1 MASPASFEPHQLAAY
16 LQPPSVDQQLSYV
29 VEHCNY
35 ILPQLASDT
44 LRASANDRADPRPTF
59 TCLPSSETL
68 EAYLAQ
74 LTAAH
79 QQTSDTTA
87 QLESQ
92 LRAQLLDSLSSVQ
105 TLRNTLSSLPDDI
118 ASTEDKL
125 LDLCQD
131 LVIQGA
137 AASAPQ
143 SSRQGV
149 LTLMARLEQLHT
161 AIDQLRKAKDYFTI
175 LAQAEDL
182 RLAAVSSDKDQ
193 PHSPRA
199 LKHLA
204 ELDALVRRVDKL
216 STAGEDAHKAGR
228 DEPKLIAFLRAQ
240 RSAALKALRKARCA
254 RLSDAIA
261 QSGWADSSATEPT
274 NADPAAADPS
284 TSAGAKLVD
293 SEAVRQAWDD
303 VCALQD
309 SAEHLGLLRRATA
322 KPPSKSQPT
331 TAKPDAAASDA
342 YQPLLTTQCL
352 VEPML
357 LRFRYHFD
365 GDRST
370 NRLDKP
376 EWYLSHIAALI
387 RSHAPL
393 FLPAA
398 HGVPG
403 SGGAVARLNRHYAN
417 RAVSHRAYRH
427 IDTYAEL
434 LHALLTPLRRKLAST
449 MPALLDHPSLLA
461 HTVFQALTFDAD
473 LETQFPPALSVL
485 SGAGVRKISDD
496 ILGNPEWFQRWLDG
510 EKHFALQRFEEIMD
524 APDAWAIGS
533 SDSLAD
539 DDEQVFY
546 STLDGNSTSTHES
559 SRTTKSARST
569 MEVLESV
576 SERYRPLPS
585 LSQRLAFVAIVQ
597 LPILRSYAQRLTRSL
612 DAFESLSSAFA
623 RAMPGEIVAS
633 TGPAALV
640 SGASDSD
647 MVKGL
652 RGLGRLVKALL
663 SAQYVCSEIE
673 RWSESAAFV
682 EMAESLG
689 STDEGR
695 ALALGMRK
703 DEGDEEN
710 RELDAASLGMLLRRG
725 LKRGAAVARPLAA
738 GSNAPSADAG
748 VGTPKITDVG
758 QKQVLNEFGSF
769 GVWEEPRRKFGDIAQ
784 RATLA
789 IERLVVSETLEQ
801 LRPYVV
807 RRWDQE
813 SLLAAGDDQDELE
826 AYPTP
831 ALVAALAIFSSHLG
845 HLCGV
850 LEREAMLPIYRH
862 IAGSLAT
869 ALVERV
875 VMAGGSKRFNYAGAM
890 RFRRDLERGWLGVVD
905 ELASSNNAGSRF
917 GRKPHAP
924 WKPAMDTATLLT
936 LLPSTEQG
944 QSQQPDAGDV
954 TLAKAVQIAFD
965 SDKEHAT
972 DEYSALMQTLAID
985 ANKINVRETL
995 RRRVEVWK

>member
-1 MASPASFEPHQLAAY
+1 MASSATLEPHQLAAY
-16 LQPPSVDQQLSYV
+16 LQPPSADQQLSYV

-44 LRASANDRADPRPTF
+44 LRASANDRADLRPTF
-59 TCLPSSETL
+59 TCLPSSDTL

-74 LTAAH
+74 LTSAH
-79 QQTSDTTA
+79 QQTANTTA
-87 QLESQ
+87 HLESQ

-105 TLRNTLSSLPDDI
+105 TLKDTLSSLPDDI

-143 SSRQGV
+143 SSRQGA
-149 LTLMARLEQLHT
+149 LTLMARLEQLHA

-182 RLAAVSSDKDQ
+182 RLAVISSEKDQ
-193 PHSPRA
+193 PRSSRA
-199 LKHLA
+199 LEHLA

-216 STAGEDAHKAGR
+216 STAGVDAHNAGR
-228 DEPKLIAFLRAQ
+228 NQPKLVAFLRAQ
-240 RSAALKALRKARCA
+240 RSAAFKALRKARCS

-261 QSGWADSSATEPT
+261 QSGWADTSATEQS
-274 NADPAAADPS
+274 NADSAIVDAS
-284 TSAGAKLVD
+284 TSAGAKLID

-309 SAEHLGLLRRATA
+309 AAEHLGLLKRATA

-331 TAKPDAAASDA
+331 TSKPDAAASDA

-403 SGGAVARLNRHYAN
+403 SGGPVARLNRHYAN
-417 RAVSHRAYRH
+417 TAVSHRAYRH
-427 IDTYAEL
+427 VDTYAEL

-539 DDEQVFY
+539 DDEQIFH
-546 STLDGNSTSTHES
+546 STLDGNSTSTQES

-682 EMAESLG
+682 EMAASLG

-725 LKRGAAVARPLAA
+725 LKRGAAVARPLTA

-784 RATLA
+784 RATSA

-801 LRPYVV
+801 LRPYIV

-813 SLLAAGDDQDELE
+813 SLLAGEDQDELE

-850 LEREAMLPIYRH
+850 LERESMLPIYRH
-862 IAGSLAT
+862 IAASLAT

-875 VMAGGSKRFNYAGAM
+875 VMAGGSKRFNYAGGM

-905 ELASSNNAGSRF
+905 ELAASNAGSRF
-917 GRKPHAP
+917 GRKPRAA
-924 WKPAMDTATLLT
+924 WKPAIDTATLLT

-985 ANKINVRETL
+985 ADKINVRETL